1 MGKTFLKTYC
11 YAENEIQFIVANLK
25 ECYDHIEKMIVCE
38 FDINH
43 TGVKRKFQH
52 KNLKDLVPVE
62 FRDKIDYHACEVFDI
77 TARAYE
83 REDLIHGVNEPVMR
97 SYFTKL
103 YDFNDDDIIISVDAD
118 EIMYRDKVQ
127 YIKDQVEKHKVISLK
142 LRQFFY
148 KKNYLWKD
156 KDFTSPI
163 AAYYSHINPK
173 FPNNWRDVG
182 KVTDEYVGCHFSW
195 CMDVDA
201 MIHKLHTY
209 SHPRYRFCANKE
221 LLENAIENKEYPF
234 DTNIDFNI
242 QELKEDDPIIPKS
255 MQNGVIV

>member
-1 MGKTFLKTYC
+1 MIYLKTYC
-11 YAENEIQFIVANLK
+11 YTPHEVEFIIANLK

-43 TGVKRKFQH
+43 TGMKREFEYQ
-52 KNLKDLVPVE
+52 NLKELVPE
-62 FRDKIDYHACEVFDI
+62 ELRDKLDYHACEVFDI
-77 TARAYE
+77 TARAYD
-83 REDLIHGVNEPVMR
+83 REDLIHGINEPVMR

-103 YDFNDDDIIISVDAD
+103 YNFNDDDIIISVDAD
-118 EIMYRDKVQ
+118 EIMYGDKVQ
-127 YIKDQVEKHKVISLK
+127 YIKEQVEKYKVIALK

-173 FPNNWRDVG
+173 FPNNWRGVG

-195 CMDVDA
+195 CMNVDA
-201 MIHKLHTY
+201 MMHKLHTY
-209 SHPRYRFCANKE
+209 GHPVYRFCANKE
-221 LLENAIENKEYPF
+221 LLESAIENKKYPF
-234 DTNIDFNI
+234 DTNTDFNI

-255 MQNGVIV
+255 MRNGAIV